1 MTLTTVLPVDQI
13 LLPLTAA
20 DRLGA
25 IDELLASLS
34 LDTAALDR
42 VRAAVIAREHELT
55 TGIGGGVAIPH
66 ARVEGIDSPLLALG
80 IAPDGL
86 DFGAIDGAPVQ
97 LVFLL
102 ISGAEQTDAHLAVL
116 SELCTLL
123 NDPDW
128 RGRLA
133 ACATAEEAASLLA

>member
-66 ARVEGIDSPLLALG
+66 ARVEGIESPLLALG

-86 DFGAIDGAPVQ
+86 DFGAIDGAPVR
-97 LVFLL
+97 LPKRFPTRRRIALAGAV
-102 ISGAEQTDAHLAVL
+102 ISRDSVGFVECPVRNERPILYI
-116 SELCTLL
+116 
-123 NDPDW
+123 
-128 RGRLA
+128 
-133 ACATAEEAASLLA
+133 CA